1 MLTRSNGTNCPLRDK
16 YNRNPANSVSTNTYS
31 VNKQTTN
38 FIFFSNRRGG
48 KIVLKNNKK
57 STSQVKGDKRGRER
71 VCATGREASSTPV
84 ESSLGLLANRAT
96 ALKMHSM
103 QTKYLLGDQRY

>member
-1 MLTRSNGTNCPLRDK
+1 M
-16 YNRNPANSVSTNTYS
+16 
-31 VNKQTTN
+31 N
-38 FIFFSNRRGG
+38 FIFFSNRKGG
-48 KIVLKNNKK
+48 KIVLRNDKK
-57 STSQVKGDKRGRER
+57 STLQVKEDSREGERGCVQQEERQNYFQKIIRRNQHHKLKGTRGRER

-96 ALKMHSM
+96 ALLMHSM